1 MREALRDNAGLSC
14 DCGIRAIWFFDLHV
28 AGMDCTEKEMSEKF
42 SDVLSRRA
50 FLAGTAA
57 AIGAP
62 ALAQDLNSATSI
74 EMEGDVTQG
83 VPRNISSFR
92 ALDWRPYFSNLDKGA
107 ILVDTHS
114 RALHFWSEDQSF
126 YKLYPTSVP
135 MTEELTRR
143 GRTRVVQK
151 VVGPDWRPT
160 PSMLKRNPD
169 WPAYVPPGP
178 DNPLGTHALYLSWTY
193 YRIHGTHDTRKIG
206 RRSSNGCIGLYN
218 EHIQELFDMT
228 KVGTQV
234 LLI

>member
-1 MREALRDNAGLSC
+1 
-14 DCGIRAIWFFDLHV
+14 
-28 AGMDCTEKEMSEKF
+28 MSETSKT
-42 SDVLSRRA
+42 SLNRRL
-50 FLAGTAA
+50 FLGTSAA
-57 AIGAP
+57 ALGGLATP
-62 ALAQDLNSATSI
+62 ALAQTLRGSTEFEESI
-74 EMEGDVTQG
+74 ETAR
-83 VPRNISSFR
+83 RNISSFR
-92 ALDWRPYFSNLDKGA
+92 TLNWQPYFDNLNNGA
-107 ILVDTHS
+107 ILVDTTS
-114 RALHFWSEDQSF
+114 RALHYWSEDRAL

-135 MTEELTRR
+135 LTEELTRR

-160 PSMLKRNPD
+160 PSMKARNPE
-169 WPAYVPPGP
+169 WPDYVPPGP

-218 EHIQELFDMT
+218 EHIQELFAVT